1 MRLRLVIQRHGLPVT
16 RILWT
21 TEAPGSC
28 PPFLG
33 PAASS
38 YANASST
45 TLASPR
51 FANVSFGANAPV
63 QSAGSGGMTVAQ
75 LLEDIDTVVPLQTG
89 YPEDRSSGICW
100 TLEDYVVEV
109 MGSECLHF
117 MEVDGLLR
125 DGDEVV

>member
-1 MRLRLVIQRHGLPVT
+1 MRLHLVIQRHGLPIT

-21 TEAPGSC
+21 TEAPGSR
-28 PPFLG
+28 PPILG

-38 YANASST
+38 FASPSSAALISSRFANAS
-45 TLASPR
+45 L
-51 FANVSFGANAPV
+51 GANAPV
-63 QSAGSGGMTVAQ
+63 QSSGSGGMTIAQ
-75 LLEDIDTVVPLQTG
+75 LLEDVDGVVPLQTG
-89 YPEDRSSGICW
+89 YPEDRASGVCW

-109 MGSECLHF
+109 IGSECLHF